1 MKAALQVLL
10 LWLVLLLPS
19 AALPRKGST
28 GERISPINRLEL
40 SLPEELGLEA
50 EERERENASLQKR
63 VRPSS
68 AERSRMTAA
77 TRLFSKPDPGAK
89 CLQGMAEDGDIGWSG
104 SSLHPWPLG
113 GLEGPV
119 CRVKMDQDGLT
130 PRHLEVVGVLTHYES
145 SFIKLLRQRTSWD
158 ESYLETFGLCPAG
171 EAGAALHP
179 LKHIHAHVVEPGQD
193 RFLVLH
199 LEEAELASAGQLGK
213 RLFPRQCCWLQRD
226 GHNVPELLE
235 ELPREKRFPR
245 GSARENLPEPLWER
259 GSPLLAGAAGF
270 APLTTSLKSGICRVP
285 PPRRLPSRTFG
296 HRVGRVLGHEAPS
309 SPVTPPG
316 ALWVLEGG
324 FTPSVFSFPVKWE
337 AQAKLRFKLVFQA
350 EVGRWLGELRF
361 ASLLFYLGSR
371 EGLGTGRR
379 EELLATG
386 VGLAREQSL
395 CLARDT
401 QYLVLGAAVA
411 SVTRSSEQLS
421 FEASLAIR
429 HGGEGGTPLSST
441 ETQQLLF
448 GSDDKCFTRMTP
460 VVLLL
465 AKSRQE
471 EEVALAPFSYLSA
484 EGVVDIAPYPQLS
497 PPQAGT
503 EELPSPTAPSQ
514 ANASS
519 LAPSGSSQFLSI
531 LTRFIRQVL
540 SPSSE
545 PPTQPSSRHW
555 LDFQVME
562 TLPHQLLN
570 LSEEAALERLVQS
583 EEPSVLLFP
592 QDGGAVLEQHL
603 GDWQPEGTV
612 LQLLMG
618 KLQTVIQ
625 ELKDISAFQ
634 ANMGLFQ
641 HLLSFCYY
649 PLGPGEGQTGERPAG
664 SGKLH
669 TLLLLKALQT
679 VRARWQ
685 ERRKVLRQNR
695 SARHQAHCRLQEL
708 TIDLHDRKFIV
719 MPTVY
724 AANNCDGPCKLPLST
739 RVPSYYSHTVLLL
752 GMQERGSPLQRAPCC
767 VPVRYSDQLIISLS
781 TEGLEVRKF
790 PNMVAEECGC
800 R

>member
-1 MKAALQVLL
+1 MKALRVLL
-10 LWLVLLLPS
+10 PCLVLLLPS
-19 AALPRKGST
+19 AALPRKGSA

-40 SLPEELGLEA
+40 GLEA
-50 EERERENASLQKR
+50 EERKRENTSFQEK

-68 AERSRMTAA
+68 AARSRMPADP
-77 TRLFSKPDPGAK
+77 RLFSKPDPGAK
-89 CLQGMAEDGDIGWSG
+89 CLQGLAEDGGIGWSR

-119 CRVKMDQDGLT
+119 CRVKMGQDGLT

-145 SFIKLLRQRTSWD
+145 SFIKLLRQRSSWD
-158 ESYLETFGLCPAG
+158 ESLLPTFGLCPAG

-179 LKHIHAHVVEPGQD
+179 LQNIQAHLVEPGQD
-193 RFLVLH
+193 RVLVLH
-199 LEEAELASAGQLGK
+199 LEEV
-213 RLFPRQCCWLQRD
+213 R
-226 GHNVPELLE
+226 
-235 ELPREKRFPR
+235 
-245 GSARENLPEPLWER
+245 
-259 GSPLLAGAAGF
+259 
-270 APLTTSLKSGICRVP
+270 
-285 PPRRLPSRTFG
+285 
-296 HRVGRVLGHEAPS
+296 
-309 SPVTPPG
+309 
-316 ALWVLEGG
+316 
-324 FTPSVFSFPVKWE
+324 WE
-337 AQAKLRFKLVFQA
+337 AQAKLRFKLDFQA
-350 EVGRWLGELRF
+350 EVGRSLGELRS
-361 ASLLFYLGSR
+361 AVLLFYP
-371 EGLGTGRR
+371 GTGSPG
-379 EELLATG
+379 ELLATG
-386 VGLAREQSL
+386 TGLVREQSL
-395 CLARDT
+395 CLTRDT
-401 QYLVLGAAVA
+401 QYLVLGAAGA
-411 SVTRSSEQLS
+411 SITRSSEQLS
-421 FEASLAIR
+421 FEAALAIR
-429 HGGEGGTPLSST
+429 HRGRAGAPLPPM

-460 VVLLL
+460 VLLLL
-465 AKSRQE
+465 AKGRQEEEEE
-471 EEVALAPFSYLSA
+471 EEVALAPSSYLSA
-484 EGVVDIAPYPQLS
+484 DGVVDMAPYPQLS

-503 EELPSPTAPSQ
+503 EDLLNPSALSQTNTSTPAP
-514 ANASS
+514 
-519 LAPSGSSQFLSI
+519 GSSSHFLGI
-531 LTRFIRQVL
+531 LTLFIRQVL

-545 PPTQPSSRHW
+545 PPTQPSSHHW

-592 QDGGAVLEQHL
+592 QDSGAVLEQHL
-603 GDWQPEGTV
+603 GGWQPEGTV

-618 KLQTVIQ
+618 KLQAVIQ
-625 ELKDISAFQ
+625 ELKDIPAFQ

-641 HLLSFCYY
+641 RLLSFCYY
-649 PLGPGEGQTGERPAG
+649 PPGPGEGQAGERPPG
-664 SGKLH
+664 SGKMH

-724 AANNCDGPCKLPLST
+724 TANNCEGPCKLPLST
-739 RVPSYYSHTVLLL
+739 RIPSYYSHTVLLL

>member
-1 MKAALQVLL
+1 MTAALRVLSLCL
-10 LWLVLLLPS
+10 LLLLPS
-19 AALPRKGST
+19 AAPTRKGSA
-28 GERISPINRLEL
+28 GERVSPTNRLKL
-40 SLPEELGLEA
+40 NLPEEPGLGA
-50 EERERENASLQKR
+50 EERQRENVSVQDGA
-63 VRPSS
+63 RPSP
-68 AERSRMTAA
+68 AARSRMSVA

-89 CLQGMAEDGDIGWSG
+89 CLQGTAEDGDMGWSG
-104 SSLHPWPLG
+104 SRLHLWPLG

-119 CRVKMDQDGLT
+119 CRVKMDQDGPT

-145 SFIKLLRQRTSWD
+145 GFIKLLRRRRASWD
-158 ESYLETFGLCPAG
+158 ESHPETFGLCAG
-171 EAGAALHP
+171 WEAGAALHP
-179 LKHIHAHVVEPGQD
+179 LQQIHAHVLEPGQD
-193 RFLVLH
+193 RLLVLH
-199 LEEAELASAGQLGK
+199 LEE
-213 RLFPRQCCWLQRD
+213 
-226 GHNVPELLE
+226 
-235 ELPREKRFPR
+235 
-245 GSARENLPEPLWER
+245 
-259 GSPLLAGAAGF
+259 
-270 APLTTSLKSGICRVP
+270 
-285 PPRRLPSRTFG
+285 
-296 HRVGRVLGHEAPS
+296 
-309 SPVTPPG
+309 
-316 ALWVLEGG
+316 
-324 FTPSVFSFPVKWE
+324 VKWE
-337 AQAKLRFKLVFQA
+337 AEAKLRFRLGFQA
-350 EVGRWLGELRF
+350 AVARALGELRV
-361 ASLLFYLGSR
+361 AVLLFYPGRREGTGTGHR
-371 EGLGTGRR
+371 EGLLATGTGHR

-386 VGLAREQSL
+386 TGLARAQNL
-395 CLARDT
+395 CLTGDT
-401 QYLVLGAAVA
+401 RYLVLGAAVA
-411 SVTRSSEQLS
+411 SVTRSSQELAFQ
-421 FEASLAIR
+421 ASLEIR
-429 HGGEGGTPLSST
+429 QRGDGGAPLPLA
-441 ETQQLLF
+441 ETQRLLF

-460 VVLLL
+460 VLLLL
-465 AKSRQE
+465 AKPRQE
-471 EEVALAPFSYLSA
+471 EEALAPSSYLSA
-484 EGVVDIAPYPQLS
+484 AGVLDVAPYPQLS

-503 EELPSPTAPSQ
+503 EELPFPTAPSP

-519 LAPSGSSQFLSI
+519 PAPGSSGQFLGI
-531 LTRFIRQVL
+531 LTRFIRLVL

-545 PPTQPSSRHW
+545 PPTQPSSHHW

-570 LSEEAALERLVQS
+570 LSEEAALVRLVQS

-592 QDGGAVLEQHL
+592 QDSGAVLEQHL
-603 GDWQPEGTV
+603 GGWQPEGTV

-618 KLQTVIQ
+618 KLQEVIQ
-625 ELKDISAFQ
+625 ELKDIPAFQ
-634 ANMGLFQ
+634 ANTGLFQ

-649 PLGPGEGQTGERPAG
+649 PPGPGEGEAAKHPPG

-724 AANNCDGPCKLPLST
+724 AANNCEGPCKLPLST

-781 TEGLEVRKF
+781 AEGLEVRKF

>member
-1 MKAALQVLL
+1 MKAVLRVLL
-10 LWLVLLLPS
+10 PCLVLSLPS
-19 AALPRKGST
+19 AALPRKG
-28 GERISPINRLEL
+28 GAEERISPSNRLEL

-50 EERERENASLQKR
+50 QERKRENASLQEK

-68 AERSRMTAA
+68 VARSRVTAA
-77 TRLFSKPDPGAK
+77 ARLFSKPDPGAR
-89 CLQGMAEDGDIGWSG
+89 CLQGMAEGGGIGWSG

-145 SFIKLLRQRTSWD
+145 NFIKLLRQRSSWD

-171 EAGAALHP
+171 EVGAALHP

-199 LEEAELASAGQLGK
+199 LEE
-213 RLFPRQCCWLQRD
+213 
-226 GHNVPELLE
+226 
-235 ELPREKRFPR
+235 
-245 GSARENLPEPLWER
+245 
-259 GSPLLAGAAGF
+259 
-270 APLTTSLKSGICRVP
+270 
-285 PPRRLPSRTFG
+285 
-296 HRVGRVLGHEAPS
+296 
-309 SPVTPPG
+309 
-316 ALWVLEGG
+316 
-324 FTPSVFSFPVKWE
+324 VKWE
-337 AQAKLRFKLVFQA
+337 AEVKLWFRLVFQA
-350 EVGRWLGELRF
+350 EVGRSLGELRF
-361 ASLLFYLGSR
+361 ALLLFYLGSR
-371 EGLGTGRR
+371 AGHR

-386 VGLAREQSL
+386 TGLAWEQRL
-395 CLARDT
+395 CLARAT

-411 SVTRSSEQLS
+411 SVTRTSEQLS

-429 HGGEGGTPLSST
+429 HRQEPGAPLSPT

-460 VVLLL
+460 VLLLL

-471 EEVALAPFSYLSA
+471 EEEEVALAPSSYLSA
-484 EGVVDIAPYPQLS
+484 DGVVDTAPYPQLS

-503 EELPSPTAPSQ
+503 EELPFPTTPSQ
-514 ANASS
+514 ANTSS
-519 LAPSGSSQFLSI
+519 LAPGGSSQFLGI

-545 PPTQPSSRHW
+545 PPTQPSSHHW

-592 QDGGAVLEQHL
+592 QDSGAVLEQHL

-618 KLQTVIQ
+618 KLQAVIQ
-625 ELKDISAFQ
+625 ELRDIPAFQ

-649 PLGPGEGQTGERPAG
+649 PPGLGEGQASEQPPG

-679 VRARWQ
+679 VRVRWQ

-724 AANNCDGPCKLPLST
+724 AANNCEGPCKLPLST

>member
-199 LEEAELASAGQLGK
+199 LEE
-213 RLFPRQCCWLQRD
+213 
-226 GHNVPELLE
+226 
-235 ELPREKRFPR
+235 
-245 GSARENLPEPLWER
+245 
-259 GSPLLAGAAGF
+259 
-270 APLTTSLKSGICRVP
+270 
-285 PPRRLPSRTFG
+285 
-296 HRVGRVLGHEAPS
+296 
-309 SPVTPPG
+309 
-316 ALWVLEGG
+316 
-324 FTPSVFSFPVKWE
+324 VKWE

>member
-1 MKAALQVLL
+1 MKAAFGVLL
-10 LWLVLLLPS
+10 PCLVLLLPS
-19 AALPRKGST
+19 AALPRKGSA
-28 GERISPINRLEL
+28 GERISPINRPDL
-40 SLPEELGLEA
+40 SLPEELELEA
-50 EERERENASLQKR
+50 EERKRENASLQGR

-68 AERSRMTAA
+68 AARPRMAAA
-77 TRLFSKPDPGAK
+77 TGLLSKSDPGAR
-89 CLQGMAEDGDIGWSG
+89 CLQAMAEDGGIGWSG

-130 PRHLEVVGVLTHYES
+130 LRHLEVVGVLTHYES
-145 SFIKLLRQRTSWD
+145 GFIKLLRQRRSWD
-158 ESYLETFGLCPAG
+158 ESFLETFGLCSAR

-179 LKHIHAHVVEPGQD
+179 LKHIHTHVVEPGQD

-199 LEEAELASAGQLGK
+199 LEE
-213 RLFPRQCCWLQRD
+213 
-226 GHNVPELLE
+226 
-235 ELPREKRFPR
+235 
-245 GSARENLPEPLWER
+245 
-259 GSPLLAGAAGF
+259 
-270 APLTTSLKSGICRVP
+270 
-285 PPRRLPSRTFG
+285 
-296 HRVGRVLGHEAPS
+296 
-309 SPVTPPG
+309 
-316 ALWVLEGG
+316 
-324 FTPSVFSFPVKWE
+324 VKWE
-337 AQAKLRFKLVFQA
+337 AQAKLWFKLVFQA
-350 EVGRWLGELRF
+350 ELGRLLGKLRF
-361 ASLLFYLGSR
+361 ALLLFYPGSR
-371 EGLGTGRR
+371 EGSSAGHR

-386 VGLAREQSL
+386 TGLAREQSL
-395 CLARDT
+395 CLTRDT
-401 QYLVLGAAVA
+401 QYLVLGAALA
-411 SVTRSSEQLS
+411 SVTRSSEELS
-421 FEASLAIR
+421 FEASLMIR
-429 HGGEGGTPLSST
+429 HRGDRGAPLTPA

-460 VVLLL
+460 VLLLL

-471 EEVALAPFSYLSA
+471 EEEVALAASSYLSA
-484 EGVVDIAPYPQLS
+484 DGVVDVAPYPQLS
-497 PPQAGT
+497 PPQAVT
-503 EELPSPTAPSQ
+503 EELPSPTALSQ

-519 LAPSGSSQFLSI
+519 PAPGSSSQFLGI
-531 LTRFIRQVL
+531 LTRFMRQVL

-545 PPTQPSSRHW
+545 PPTQPSSHHF

-592 QDGGAVLEQHL
+592 QDSGDVLEQHL
-603 GDWQPEGTV
+603 GVWQPEGTV

-618 KLQTVIQ
+618 KLQAVIQ
-625 ELKDISAFQ
+625 ELRDIPAFQ
-634 ANMGLFQ
+634 ENMGLFQ

-649 PLGPGEGQTGERPAG
+649 PPGPGEGQAGKRPPG

-724 AANNCDGPCKLPLST
+724 AANNCEGPCKLPLST
-739 RVPSYYSHTVLLL
+739 RVSSYYSHTVLLL

>member
-1 MKAALQVLL
+1 MKAGLRVLL
-10 LWLVLLLPS
+10 PCLVLLLPS
-19 AALPRKGST
+19 AALPRKGSV
-28 GERISPINRLEL
+28 GERVPPVRRQEL

-50 EERERENASLQKR
+50 EEGQQENASLQER
-63 VRPSS
+63 GRPSS
-68 AERSRMTAA
+68 AAGPRVAA
-77 TRLFSKPDPGAK
+77 AARLFSKPDPGAK
-89 CLQGMAEDGDIGWSG
+89 CLQGVAEDGGMGWSG

-119 CRVKMDQDGLT
+119 CKVKMDQGGLT

-145 SFIKLLRQRTSWD
+145 NFIKLLRQHTSWD
-158 ESYLETFGLCPAG
+158 ESDLETFGLCPAG

-199 LEEAELASAGQLGK
+199 LEE
-213 RLFPRQCCWLQRD
+213 
-226 GHNVPELLE
+226 
-235 ELPREKRFPR
+235 
-245 GSARENLPEPLWER
+245 
-259 GSPLLAGAAGF
+259 
-270 APLTTSLKSGICRVP
+270 
-285 PPRRLPSRTFG
+285 
-296 HRVGRVLGHEAPS
+296 
-309 SPVTPPG
+309 
-316 ALWVLEGG
+316 
-324 FTPSVFSFPVKWE
+324 VKWE
-337 AQAKLRFKLVFQA
+337 AQARLRFKLVFQA
-350 EVGRWLGELRF
+350 EVGRWLGELRS
-361 ASLLFYLGSR
+361 ALLLFYRG
-371 EGLGTGRR
+371 GRGAPGPGHR
-379 EELLATG
+379 GGLLAAGT
-386 VGLAREQSL
+386 GLAREQSL

-411 SVTRSSEQLS
+411 SVTRTSEQLS
-421 FEASLAIR
+421 FQATLAIR
-429 HGGEGGTPLSST
+429 HRGEGGAPLPPT

-460 VVLLL
+460 VLLLL
-465 AKSRQE
+465 AKSLQEE
-471 EEVALAPFSYLSA
+471 EEVALAPSSYLSA
-484 EGVVDIAPYPQLS
+484 DGVVDTAPYPQLR
-497 PPQAGT
+497 PAQAGT
-503 EELPSPTAPSQ
+503 EQLPSPTTPSQ
-514 ANASS
+514 ANTSS
-519 LAPSGSSQFLSI
+519 PVPGGSSQFLGI
-531 LTRFIRQVL
+531 LTQFIRQVL

-545 PPTQPSSRHW
+545 PPTQPSSHHW

-592 QDGGAVLEQHL
+592 QDSGAVLEQHL
-603 GDWQPEGTV
+603 GGWQPEGTV

-618 KLQTVIQ
+618 KLQAVIQ
-625 ELKDISAFQ
+625 ELRDVPAFQ

-649 PLGPGEGQTGERPAG
+649 PPGPGEGQAGERLPG

-669 TLLLLKALQT
+669 ALLLLKALQT

-724 AANNCDGPCKLPLST
+724 MANNCEGPCKLPLST

>member
-1 MKAALQVLL
+1 MKAALGVLL
-10 LWLVLLLPS
+10 LCLVLLLPS
-19 AALPRKGST
+19 SALPRKGKV
-28 GERISPINRLEL
+28 GERLEL
-40 SLPEELGLEA
+40 SLPEELGLEG
-50 EERERENASLQKR
+50 EERKRENASLLEK
-63 VRPSS
+63 VRHSS
-68 AERSRMTAA
+68 LARSRLTAA
-77 TRLFSKPDPGAK
+77 THLLSKPEPGAR
-89 CLQGMAEDGDIGWSG
+89 CIPGQAEGGGTGWSSSS
-104 SSLHPWPLG
+104 SSLQPWPLG
-113 GLEGPV
+113 GLEGPI

-130 PRHLEVVGVLTHYES
+130 PRHMEVVGVLTHYES
-145 SFIKLLRQRTSWD
+145 NFIKLLRQRTAWD
-158 ESYLETFGLCPAG
+158 ENSLETFGLCRAG
-171 EAGAALHP
+171 EGSAALQP
-179 LKHIHAHVVEPGQD
+179 LLQIHTHLVEPGQD

-199 LEEAELASAGQLGK
+199 LDE
-213 RLFPRQCCWLQRD
+213 
-226 GHNVPELLE
+226 
-235 ELPREKRFPR
+235 
-245 GSARENLPEPLWER
+245 
-259 GSPLLAGAAGF
+259 
-270 APLTTSLKSGICRVP
+270 
-285 PPRRLPSRTFG
+285 
-296 HRVGRVLGHEAPS
+296 
-309 SPVTPPG
+309 
-316 ALWVLEGG
+316 
-324 FTPSVFSFPVKWE
+324 VKWDS
-337 AQAKLRFKLVFQA
+337 QPKLWFKLVFQA
-350 EVGRWLGELRF
+350 EVGRLLGELRV
-361 ASLLFYLGSR
+361 ALLLFYLGRR
-371 EGLGTGRR
+371 EGTGSGSPG
-379 EELLATG
+379 EWQELLVTG
-386 VGLAREQSL
+386 PGLEQEQSI

-401 QYLVLGAAVA
+401 KYLVLEATVA
-411 SVTRSSEQLS
+411 SVTHSSEQLS
-421 FEASLAIR
+421 FQASLAIR
-429 HGGEGGTPLSST
+429 RRGEGGAPLPPM

-460 VVLLL
+460 VLLLL

-471 EEVALAPFSYLSA
+471 EEVAPTSYLSA
-484 EGVVDIAPYPQLS
+484 DGVVDVAPYPWLS

-503 EELPSPTAPSQ
+503 EELLSPSQ
-514 ANASS
+514 GNASS
-519 LAPSGSSQFLSI
+519 PEPGSSRQFLGI

-540 SPSSE
+540 TPSSE
-545 PPTQPSSRHW
+545 PPTQPSSHHW

-592 QDGGAVLEQHL
+592 QDSGAVLEQHL

-618 KLQTVIQ
+618 KLQAVIQ
-625 ELKDISAFQ
+625 ELGDIPAFQ

-649 PLGPGEGQTGERPAG
+649 PPAPGEDPAG
-664 SGKLH
+664 KEPSSSGKLH

-685 ERRKVLRQNR
+685 ERRKVQRQNR

-724 AANNCDGPCKLPLST
+724 AANNCEGPCKLPLST

>member
-1 MKAALQVLL
+1 MKAALRVLL
-10 LWLVLLLPS
+10 PCLVLLLPS
-19 AALPRKGST
+19 AALPRKGNI
-28 GERISPINRLEL
+28 GERISPINWLEL

-50 EERERENASLQKR
+50 EERKRENSSLQER
-63 VRPSS
+63 ARPSS
-68 AERSRMTAA
+68 AARSRMTAA

-89 CLQGMAEDGDIGWSG
+89 CLWGLTEDGGTGWSG

-158 ESYLETFGLCPAG
+158 ESYLETFGLCPGG
-171 EAGAALHP
+171 EAGAVLHP

-199 LEEAELASAGQLGK
+199 LEE
-213 RLFPRQCCWLQRD
+213 
-226 GHNVPELLE
+226 
-235 ELPREKRFPR
+235 
-245 GSARENLPEPLWER
+245 
-259 GSPLLAGAAGF
+259 
-270 APLTTSLKSGICRVP
+270 
-285 PPRRLPSRTFG
+285 
-296 HRVGRVLGHEAPS
+296 
-309 SPVTPPG
+309 
-316 ALWVLEGG
+316 
-324 FTPSVFSFPVKWE
+324 VKWE
-337 AQAKLRFKLVFQA
+337 AQAKLWFKLVFQA
-350 EVGRWLGELRF
+350 EVDRLLGELRF
-361 ASLLFYLGSR
+361 ALLLFYVGSR
-371 EGLGTGRR
+371 EGPGAGRR
-379 EELLATG
+379 EELRATG
-386 VGLAREQSL
+386 TGLAREQSL

-401 QYLVLGAAVA
+401 RYLVLGAAVA
-411 SVTRSSEQLS
+411 SVTRTSEQLS
-421 FEASLAIR
+421 FETSLAIR
-429 HGGEGGTPLSST
+429 RREEGGAPLSPMES
-441 ETQQLLF
+441 QQLLF

-460 VVLLL
+460 VLLLL

-471 EEVALAPFSYLSA
+471 EVALAPSSYLSA
-484 EGVVDIAPYPQLS
+484 DGVVDVAPYPQLS
-497 PPQAGT
+497 PPQTRT
-503 EELPSPTAPSQ
+503 EELPSPTAQSQ

-519 LAPSGSSQFLSI
+519 PVPGSSSQFLGI
-531 LTRFIRQVL
+531 LTQFIRQVL
-540 SPSSE
+540 SPFSQ
-545 PPTQPSSRHW
+545 PPTQPSSHHW

-570 LSEEAALERLVQS
+570 LSEEAALDRLVQS

-592 QDGGAVLEQHL
+592 QDSGAMLEQLL
-603 GDWQPEGTV
+603 GGWQPEGTV

-618 KLQTVIQ
+618 KLQAVIQ
-625 ELKDISAFQ
+625 ELKDIPAFQ
-634 ANMGLFQ
+634 ANTGLFQ

-649 PLGPGEGQTGERPAG
+649 PLGPGEGQAGKRPPG

-669 TLLLLKALQT
+669 ALLLLKALQT

-724 AANNCDGPCKLPLST
+724 AANNCEGPCKLPLST

>member
-1 MKAALQVLL
+1 MKAALRVLL
-10 LWLVLLLPS
+10 LCLVLSLPS
-19 AALPRKGST
+19 AALPRKGDAE
-28 GERISPINRLEL
+28 ERISPSNRLEL

-50 EERERENASLQKR
+50 QERKRENASLQEK

-68 AERSRMTAA
+68 AARSRVTAA
-77 TRLFSKPDPGAK
+77 ARLFSKPDPGAR
-89 CLQGMAEDGDIGWSG
+89 CLQGMAEGGGIGWSG

-145 SFIKLLRQRTSWD
+145 NFIKLLRQRTSWD

-171 EAGAALHP
+171 EVGATLHP

-199 LEEAELASAGQLGK
+199 LEE
-213 RLFPRQCCWLQRD
+213 
-226 GHNVPELLE
+226 
-235 ELPREKRFPR
+235 
-245 GSARENLPEPLWER
+245 
-259 GSPLLAGAAGF
+259 
-270 APLTTSLKSGICRVP
+270 
-285 PPRRLPSRTFG
+285 
-296 HRVGRVLGHEAPS
+296 
-309 SPVTPPG
+309 
-316 ALWVLEGG
+316 
-324 FTPSVFSFPVKWE
+324 VKWE
-337 AQAKLRFKLVFQA
+337 AQAKLWFKLVFQA
-350 EVGRWLGELRF
+350 EVGRSLGELRF
-361 ASLLFYLGSR
+361 ALLLFYLGSR
-371 EGLGTGRR
+371 AGPR

-386 VGLAREQSL
+386 TGLAWEQRL
-395 CLARDT
+395 CLARAT

-411 SVTRSSEQLS
+411 SVTRTSEQLS

-429 HGGEGGTPLSST
+429 QRREPGAPLSPT

-448 GSDDKCFTRMTP
+448 GSDEKCFTRMTP
-460 VVLLL
+460 VLLLL

-471 EEVALAPFSYLSA
+471 EEEEVALAPSSYLSA
-484 EGVVDIAPYPQLS
+484 DGVVDTAPYPQLS
-497 PPQAGT
+497 PAQAGT
-503 EELPSPTAPSQ
+503 KELPFPTTPSQ
-514 ANASS
+514 ANTSS
-519 LAPSGSSQFLSI
+519 LAPGGSSQFLGI

-540 SPSSE
+540 TPSSE
-545 PPTQPSSRHW
+545 PPTQPSSHHW

-592 QDGGAVLEQHL
+592 QDSGAVLEQHL

-618 KLQTVIQ
+618 KLQAVIQ
-625 ELKDISAFQ
+625 ELRDIPAFQ

-649 PLGPGEGQTGERPAG
+649 PPGLGEGQASERPPG

-679 VRARWQ
+679 VRVRWQ

-724 AANNCDGPCKLPLST
+724 AANNCEGPCKLPLST

>member
-1 MKAALQVLL
+1 MRAVLGVLL
-10 LWLVLLLPS
+10 PCLVLLLPS
-19 AALPRKGST
+19 AALPRKGSA
-28 GERISPINRLEL
+28 GERL
-40 SLPEELGLEA
+40 SEELGLEA
-50 EERERENASLQKR
+50 GESERENVSLQER
-63 VRPSS
+63 ARPSS
-68 AERSRMTAA
+68 AARSRMAVA
-77 TRLFSKPDPGAK
+77 TRLFSKPDPGER
-89 CLQGMAEDGDIGWSG
+89 CLQGMAEDGAVSWAS

-119 CRVKMDQDGLT
+119 CRVKMDQDGPT

-145 SFIKLLRQRTSWD
+145 TFIKLLRQGSSWD
-158 ESYLETFGLCPAG
+158 GSHLETFGLCPAG
-171 EAGAALHP
+171 AAGAALHP
-179 LKHIHAHVVEPGQD
+179 LKRIHAHVLEPGQD

-199 LEEAELASAGQLGK
+199 LQEVQ
-213 RLFPRQCCWLQRD
+213 
-226 GHNVPELLE
+226 
-235 ELPREKRFPR
+235 
-245 GSARENLPEPLWER
+245 
-259 GSPLLAGAAGF
+259 
-270 APLTTSLKSGICRVP
+270 
-285 PPRRLPSRTFG
+285 
-296 HRVGRVLGHEAPS
+296 
-309 SPVTPPG
+309 
-316 ALWVLEGG
+316 
-324 FTPSVFSFPVKWE
+324 WE
-337 AQAKLRFKLVFQA
+337 AQAKLSFKLVFQA
-350 EVGRWLGELRF
+350 EVGRSLGELRV
-361 ASLLFYLGSR
+361 ALLLFYLGRR
-371 EGLGTGRR
+371 EGPGAGHR

-386 VGLAREQSL
+386 TGLAREQSL

-401 QYLVLGAAVA
+401 QYLVLGATVA
-411 SVTRSSEQLS
+411 SVARSSEQLS
-421 FEASLAIR
+421 FQASLAIR
-429 HGGEGGTPLSST
+429 RRGDGGAPLSPT

-460 VVLLL
+460 VLLLL
-465 AKSRQE
+465 AKSRWEEE
-471 EEVALAPFSYLSA
+471 EEVALAPSSYLSA
-484 EGVVDIAPYPQLS
+484 DGVVDMAPYPQLS

-503 EELPSPTAPSQ
+503 EELLSPTAPSQ

-519 LAPSGSSQFLSI
+519 PAPGSSSGQFLGI
-531 LTRFIRQVL
+531 LTQFIHRVL

-545 PPTQPSSRHW
+545 LPPQPSSRHW

-592 QDGGAVLEQHL
+592 QDSGAVLEQHL

-618 KLQTVIQ
+618 KLQAVIQ
-625 ELKDISAFQ
+625 ELRDIPAFQ
-634 ANMGLFQ
+634 ANTGLFQ

-649 PLGPGEGQTGERPAG
+649 PPGLGEGQAVERPPG

-669 TLLLLKALQT
+669 ALLLLKALQT

-724 AANNCDGPCKLPLST
+724 AANNCEGPCKLPLST
-739 RVPSYYSHTVLLL
+739 RVPSFYSHTVLLL

-781 TEGLEVRKF
+781 AEGLEVRKF

>member
-1 MKAALQVLL
+1 MKAALRVLL
-10 LWLVLLLPS
+10 PCLVLLFPS
-19 AALPRKGST
+19 AALPRKAST
-28 GERISPINRLEL
+28 GERISPTSRLEL
-40 SLPEELGLEA
+40 SLPEELGLDA
-50 EERERENASLQKR
+50 EERKRENASLQER
-63 VRPSS
+63 GRPSS
-68 AERSRMTAA
+68 AVRSRMVAA
-77 TRLFSKPDPGAK
+77 TRLFSKPDPGAR
-89 CLQGMAEDGDIGWSG
+89 CLQGLAEDGGIGWAG
-104 SSLHPWPLG
+104 SSPHPWPLG

-119 CRVKMDQDGLT
+119 CRVRMDQDGLT

-145 SFIKLLRQRTSWD
+145 SFIKLLRQRSSWD
-158 ESYLETFGLCPAG
+158 ESYLETFGLCPAA

-179 LKHIHAHVVEPGQD
+179 LKRIHAHVVEPGQD

-199 LEEAELASAGQLGK
+199 LEE
-213 RLFPRQCCWLQRD
+213 
-226 GHNVPELLE
+226 
-235 ELPREKRFPR
+235 
-245 GSARENLPEPLWER
+245 
-259 GSPLLAGAAGF
+259 
-270 APLTTSLKSGICRVP
+270 
-285 PPRRLPSRTFG
+285 
-296 HRVGRVLGHEAPS
+296 
-309 SPVTPPG
+309 
-316 ALWVLEGG
+316 
-324 FTPSVFSFPVKWE
+324 VKWE
-337 AQAKLRFKLVFQA
+337 AQAKLWFKLVFQA
-350 EVGRWLGELRF
+350 EVGRSLGELRF
-361 ASLLFYLGSR
+361 ALLLFYLGSR
-371 EGLGTGRR
+371 EGLGAARR

-386 VGLAREQSL
+386 AGLEREQRL

-421 FEASLAIR
+421 FQTSLALGQR
-429 HGGEGGTPLSST
+429 REGGAPLPPT

-460 VVLLL
+460 VLLLL

-471 EEVALAPFSYLSA
+471 EGAALAPSSYLSA
-484 EGVVDIAPYPQLS
+484 DGVVEVAPYPQLS
-497 PPQAGT
+497 PFQAGT
-503 EELPSPTAPSQ
+503 EELPSPTALSQ
-514 ANASS
+514 ANAS
-519 LAPSGSSQFLSI
+519 APAPGGSSQFLGI
-531 LTRFIRQVL
+531 LTQFIRQVL

-545 PPTQPSSRHW
+545 PPTQPSSHHW

-592 QDGGAVLEQHL
+592 QDSGAVLEQHL
-603 GDWQPEGTV
+603 GGWQLEGTV

-618 KLQTVIQ
+618 KLQAVIQ
-625 ELKDISAFQ
+625 ELEDIPAFQ
-634 ANMGLFQ
+634 ANTGLFQ

-649 PLGPGEGQTGERPAG
+649 PPGPGEGQTGDRPPG

-669 TLLLLKALQT
+669 ALLLLKALQT

-708 TIDLHDRKFIV
+708 TIDLRDRKFIV

-724 AANNCDGPCKLPLST
+724 AANNCEGPCKLPLST

-781 TEGLEVRKF
+781 AEGLEVRKF

>member
-1 MKAALQVLL
+1 MKAALRVLL
-10 LWLVLLLPS
+10 PFLVLLLPS
-19 AALPRKGST
+19 AALPRKGSA
-28 GERISPINRLEL
+28 GERMSPANRLEL
-40 SLPEELGLEA
+40 SLPEELGLGAA
-50 EERERENASLQKR
+50 ERQRENASLQER
-63 VRPSS
+63 GRPGS
-68 AERSRMTAA
+68 AARSGVAA
-77 TRLFSKPDPGAK
+77 AARLFSKPDPGAR
-89 CLQGMAEDGDIGWSG
+89 CLQGPAEDGGIGWAG

-119 CRVKMDQDGLT
+119 CRVRMDQDGPT

-145 SFIKLLRQRTSWD
+145 GFIKLLRQRSSWD
-158 ESYLETFGLCPAG
+158 ESYLQTFGLCPAA

-179 LKHIHAHVVEPGQD
+179 LKRIHAHVVEPGQD
-193 RFLVLH
+193 RILVLH
-199 LEEAELASAGQLGK
+199 LEE
-213 RLFPRQCCWLQRD
+213 
-226 GHNVPELLE
+226 
-235 ELPREKRFPR
+235 
-245 GSARENLPEPLWER
+245 
-259 GSPLLAGAAGF
+259 
-270 APLTTSLKSGICRVP
+270 
-285 PPRRLPSRTFG
+285 
-296 HRVGRVLGHEAPS
+296 
-309 SPVTPPG
+309 
-316 ALWVLEGG
+316 
-324 FTPSVFSFPVKWE
+324 VKWE
-337 AQAKLRFKLVFQA
+337 AQAKLWFRLVFQA
-350 EVGRWLGELRF
+350 EVGRSLGELRF
-361 ASLLFYLGSR
+361 ALLLFYLGSR
-371 EGLGTGRR
+371 EGLGAAHP

-386 VGLAREQSL
+386 TGLAREQRL

-421 FEASLAIR
+421 FQASLALR
-429 HGGEGGTPLSST
+429 QRREGGAPLPPT

-460 VVLLL
+460 VLLLL

-471 EEVALAPFSYLSA
+471 EGAALAPSSYLSA
-484 EGVVDIAPYPQLS
+484 DGVVDVAPYPQLS

-503 EELPSPTAPSQ
+503 EELPSPTALSQ
-514 ANASS
+514 ANAS
-519 LAPSGSSQFLSI
+519 APAPGGSSQFLGI
-531 LTRFIRQVL
+531 LTQFIRQVL

-545 PPTQPSSRHW
+545 PPTQPSSHHW

-570 LSEEAALERLVQS
+570 LSEEAALERLVES

-592 QDGGAVLEQHL
+592 QDSGAVLEQHL
-603 GDWQPEGTV
+603 GAWQPEGTV

-618 KLQTVIQ
+618 KLQAVIQ
-625 ELKDISAFQ
+625 ELKDIPAFQ
-634 ANMGLFQ
+634 ANTGLFQ

-649 PLGPGEGQTGERPAG
+649 PPGLGEGQTGDRPPG

-669 TLLLLKALQT
+669 ALLLLKALQT

-685 ERRKVLRQNR
+685 ERRKVLRHNR

-708 TIDLHDRKFIV
+708 TIDLRDRKFIV

-724 AANNCDGPCKLPLST
+724 TANNCEGPCKLPLST

-781 TEGLEVRKF
+781 AEGLEVRKF

>member
-1 MKAALQVLL
+1 MTAALRVLL
-10 LWLVLLLPS
+10 PCLVLLLPS
-19 AALPRKGST
+19 AALPRKGSV
-28 GERISPINRLEL
+28 GERISPIDRLER
-40 SLPEELGLEA
+40 SLPEELGLER
-50 EERERENASLQKR
+50 EERKRENASLQER
-63 VRPSS
+63 ARPSS
-68 AERSRMTAA
+68 AARSRMTAA
-77 TRLFSKPDPGAK
+77 TRLFSKPDPGAR
-89 CLQGMAEDGDIGWSG
+89 CLQGAAEDGGIGWAG
-104 SSLHPWPLG
+104 SLLHPWPLG

-145 SFIKLLRQRTSWD
+145 TFIKLLRQRASWD
-158 ESYLETFGLCPAG
+158 ESFLQTFGLCPAG

-179 LKHIHAHVVEPGQD
+179 LKHIHAHVAEPGQD

-199 LEEAELASAGQLGK
+199 LEE
-213 RLFPRQCCWLQRD
+213 
-226 GHNVPELLE
+226 
-235 ELPREKRFPR
+235 
-245 GSARENLPEPLWER
+245 
-259 GSPLLAGAAGF
+259 
-270 APLTTSLKSGICRVP
+270 
-285 PPRRLPSRTFG
+285 
-296 HRVGRVLGHEAPS
+296 
-309 SPVTPPG
+309 
-316 ALWVLEGG
+316 
-324 FTPSVFSFPVKWE
+324 VKWE
-337 AQAKLRFKLVFQA
+337 AQAKLWFKLVFQA
-350 EVGRWLGELRF
+350 EVGRSLGELRF
-361 ASLLFYLGSR
+361 ALLVFYLGRR
-371 EGLGTGRR
+371 EGPGTGRR

-386 VGLAREQSL
+386 TGLAQEQSL

-401 QYLVLGAAVA
+401 QYLVLGATVA
-411 SVTRSSEQLS
+411 SVTRTSEQLS

-429 HGGEGGTPLSST
+429 HRGEGGAPLSAT

-460 VVLLL
+460 VLLLL
-465 AKSRQE
+465 AKSRRE
-471 EEVALAPFSYLSA
+471 EEEEGALAPSSYLSA
-484 EGVVDIAPYPQLS
+484 DGVVDTAPYPQLS
-497 PPQAGT
+497 PPQART
-503 EELPSPTAPSQ
+503 EELLPPAAPSQ

-519 LAPSGSSQFLSI
+519 PAPGSSSQFLGI

-545 PPTQPSSRHW
+545 LPTQPSSHHW

-592 QDGGAVLEQHL
+592 QDSGAVLEQHL

-618 KLQTVIQ
+618 KLQAVIQ
-625 ELKDISAFQ
+625 ELKDIPAFQ

-649 PLGPGEGQTGERPAG
+649 PPGPGEGQAGERPPG

-669 TLLLLKALQT
+669 ALLLLKVLQT
-679 VRARWQ
+679 VRAHWQ

-724 AANNCDGPCKLPLST
+724 TANNCEGPCKLPLST

>member
-1 MKAALQVLL
+1 MKAALRVLL
-10 LWLVLLLPS
+10 PCLVLLLPS

-28 GERISPINRLEL
+28 GERISPTNRLEL

-50 EERERENASLQKR
+50 EARKRENASLQER
-63 VRPSS
+63 LRASS
-68 AERSRMTAA
+68 AARPRMTAA

-89 CLQGMAEDGDIGWSG
+89 CLHGMAEDGGIGWSG

-119 CRVKMDQDGLT
+119 CRVKMDQEGLT

-158 ESYLETFGLCPAG
+158 ESYLETFGLCPTG
-171 EAGAALHP
+171 ETGAALHP

-199 LEEAELASAGQLGK
+199 LEE
-213 RLFPRQCCWLQRD
+213 
-226 GHNVPELLE
+226 
-235 ELPREKRFPR
+235 
-245 GSARENLPEPLWER
+245 
-259 GSPLLAGAAGF
+259 
-270 APLTTSLKSGICRVP
+270 
-285 PPRRLPSRTFG
+285 
-296 HRVGRVLGHEAPS
+296 
-309 SPVTPPG
+309 
-316 ALWVLEGG
+316 
-324 FTPSVFSFPVKWE
+324 VKWE
-337 AQAKLRFKLVFQA
+337 AQAKLWFRLVFQA
-350 EVGRWLGELRF
+350 EVGRSLGELRV
-361 ASLLFYLGSR
+361 ALLLFYLGSR
-371 EGLGTGRR
+371 ERPGTEHRG
-379 EELLATG
+379 ELLATG
-386 VGLAREQSL
+386 TGLAQEQSL

-429 HGGEGGTPLSST
+429 RRGQGGAPLPPT

-460 VVLLL
+460 VLLLL

-471 EEVALAPFSYLSA
+471 EEVALAPSSYLSA
-484 EGVVDIAPYPQLS
+484 DGVVDVAPYPQLS

-503 EELPSPTAPSQ
+503 EELPSLTTPSQ
-514 ANASS
+514 GNTSS
-519 LAPSGSSQFLSI
+519 PTPSSSSQFLSI

-545 PPTQPSSRHW
+545 PPTQPSSHHW

-592 QDGGAVLEQHL
+592 QDSGAVLEQHL
-603 GDWQPEGTV
+603 GDWQLEGTV

-618 KLQTVIQ
+618 KLQAVIQ
-625 ELKDISAFQ
+625 ELKDIPAFQ
-634 ANMGLFQ
+634 ANTGLFQ

-649 PLGPGEGQTGERPAG
+649 PPGPGEGQAVEQLPG

-669 TLLLLKALQT
+669 ALLLLKALQT
-679 VRARWQ
+679 VRAHWQ

-724 AANNCDGPCKLPLST
+724 AANNCEGPCKLPLST